1 MTDASPGAPDRTA
14 LLVIGAGPYGVA
26 VAAYARARGIATVVS
41 GQPMALWRAHMPAG
55 MFLRSSTDWHLD
67 AEDVHTFAAF
77 VEDRD
82 LAARDIDPVPIA
94 VFLDYTDWFIERTGV
109 AIDEDL
115 VTRLVRRD
123 DGFEATFASGRRL
136 VADRVVAASGIA
148 RFQRL
153 PAWAGEVPAHLR
165 HHTCDFVDFAAVRD
179 ARLLIV
185 GGRQSAYEWAALAV
199 DHGAA
204 RIDVVHRHPMPRFA
218 PVSWAFV
225 NPYIEQTLQTR
236 GWWQGLPA
244 ERQQAIT
251 REFWAAGRL
260 TLEPWLTPRLPER
273 RVVRRPECEVTA
285 VTATTARDVTVRL
298 SDGDTLTVDQVVFAT
313 GYASDLTRVPYLADM
328 SGDIDQVDGHPRL
341 DGGSQSSVPG
351 LYFAGFAATRDFGPF
366 FGFTKGCPAA
376 ASIIVDDLLRLD
388 HAARGARRG
397 LPGTHGAGLA
407 SGAGRGCR

>member
-1 MTDASPGAPDRTA
+1 MVRLGMTDANTAAPDHIA

-26 VAAYARARGIATVVS
+26 VAAYARARGIATVVA
-41 GQPMALWRAHMPAG
+41 GHPMALWRQHMPAG
-55 MFLRSSTDWHLD
+55 MLLRSSIDWHLD
-67 AEDVHTFAAF
+67 AQDVHTFAAF
-77 VEDRD
+77 VDDRRI
-82 LAARDIDPVPIA
+82 AAQDIDPVPIA
-94 VFLDYTDWFIERTGV
+94 VFLDYTDWFIERSGV
-109 AIDEDL
+109 AIDQDL

-123 DGFEATFASGRRL
+123 HGFEATFASGRRL

-148 RFQRL
+148 PFQRR
-153 PAWAGEVPAHLR
+153 PAWADEVPAHLQR
-165 HHTCDFVDFAAVRD
+165 HTCEFVDFAAVRD

-185 GGRQSAYEWAALAV
+185 GGRQSAYEWAALAA

-204 RIDVVHRHPMPRFA
+204 RIDVVHRHPLPRFA

-225 NPYIEQTLQTR
+225 NPYIEQTRRTR

-260 TLEPWLTPRLPER
+260 TLEPWLTPRLPDD
-273 RVVRRPECEVTA
+273 RVVRRPECTVTA
-285 VTATTARDVTVRL
+285 VIATTAHDVTMRL
-298 SDGDTLTVDQVVFAT
+298 SDGETLTVDQVVFAT
-313 GYASDLTRVPYLADM
+313 GYASDLTRVPYLGDLA
-328 SGDIDQVDGHPRL
+328 GDIAQADGHPRL

-376 ASIIVDDLLRLD
+376 ASIIVDDLI
-388 HAARGARRG
+388 ATA
-397 LPGTHGAGLA
+397 
-407 SGAGRGCR
+407 